1 MREWRG
7 ASHYQQSLK
16 GGVTTVNCLRTD
28 KLLVKRGGWGGGG
41 GLKIHKNIKEP
52 YGGCKIQIAC

>member
-16 GGVTTVNCLRTD
+16 GGMTTVNCLRTD

-41 GLKIHKNIKEP
+41 LKIHKIKEP
-52 YGGCKIQIAC
+52 YGGCKI

>member
-16 GGVTTVNCLRTD
+16 GGVNCLRTD
-28 KLLVKRGGWGGGG
+28 ELLVKRGGWGGGG
-41 GLKIHKNIKEP
+41 GLKIQKIKEP
-52 YGGCKIQIAC
+52 YGGCKI

>member
-7 ASHYQQSLK
+7 TSHYQQSLK
-16 GGVTTVNCLRTD
+16 GGGGVTTVNCLRTD

-41 GLKIHKNIKEP
+41 LKIHKNIKEP
-52 YGGCKIQIAC
+52 YGGCKI

>member
-7 ASHYQQSLK
+7 TIHYQQSLK
-16 GGVTTVNCLRTD
+16 GGGVTTVNCLRTD
-28 KLLVKRGGWGGGG
+28 KLLVKRGG

-52 YGGCKIQIAC
+52 YGGCKI

>member
-16 GGVTTVNCLRTD
+16 GGVTTVNFLRTD
-28 KLLVKRGGWGGGG
+28 KLLVKRGGWGG
-41 GLKIHKNIKEP
+41 LKIHKIKEP
-52 YGGCKIQIAC
+52 YGGCKI